1 MMNAAAAAPEV
12 KGPAARTTGMTVKG
26 AGREFNAEYI
36 CNVSYSG
43 PGRVKALFGIA
54 DGMGARASAAS
65 ELAVNVLKES
75 MRLIRESDSVNGNNL
90 LPGCLEEIHAR
101 LLAESGG
108 EDKKAAAASIVCG
121 YIEGETAHL
130 AAAGGGAAYIVSEG
144 KATRLTPK
152 QDLGALE
159 DGEAK
164 ERPEGLVPPG
174 WPAEGFNPVYI
185 SRRVQVGDCL
195 VIVSDGL
202 DAKLREKSAADILAV
217 SRTIDEAA
225 SSMLAEAGAGKSSED
240 DMGVVIVR
248 IEIPE
253 AKTPA
258 PDIKVKYPVSTYTKK
273 YLAVVAMLCA
283 MGAVFY
289 LGARLPGAAKQDET
303 PGTLP
308 VLEDGN
314 GSGER
319 ILIPGLRRG
328 EAGVSVSVTPAGARV
343 FVNGV
348 QQIYEPGKIFGIP
361 ANGGVELRVEADGF
375 DPHME
380 VLNPKPGERIE
391 LSITLLPSSPD
402 NGSLLI
408 LCRPACDAL
417 HLDDKKLEGFPKEE
431 ILLRQIP
438 PGRHHVKATRG
449 RESEG
454 RSLNIASGITQSII
468 FRFEGE
474 RIIDTR
480 AETAAKAEP
489 VKLPPRAVPET
500 PPTPSPL
507 VVSTSPSKETGYP
520 AAIEVE
526 GAGAEPSAPKL
537 NRAYF
542 NVTSNVR
549 NCTLMIFRN
558 GKLALTG
565 FCDTRH
571 DIEPGE
577 YVFQVSGPGWKTARK
592 TVSLEGEFKLI
603 EIELERE

>member
-75 MRLIRESDSVNGNNL
+75 MRLILESDSVNGNNL
-90 LPGCLEEIHAR
+90 LPGCLEEMHAR

-108 EDKKAAAASIVCG
+108 EEKKASAASIVCG

-130 AAAGGGAAYIVSEG
+130 AAAGGGAAYVVSEG
-144 KATRLTPK
+144 KATRLTAK

-159 DGEAK
+159 DVEENEK
-164 ERPEGLVPPG
+164 PEGLIPLG
-174 WPAEGFNPVYI
+174 WPGDGFNPVYI

-195 VIVSDGL
+195 VLVSDGL

-225 SSMLAEAGAGKSSED
+225 SSVLAEAGAGKSAED

-248 IEIPE
+248 IESLE
-253 AKTPA
+253 AKSPA
-258 PDIKVKYPVSTYTKK
+258 PDIRVKYPVSTYTKK
-273 YLAVVAMLCA
+273 YLAVIFMLCA
-283 MGAVFY
+283 LGAVFY
-289 LGARLPGAAKQDET
+289 LGARPPAAANRSAAPEAMPVSQD
-303 PGTLP
+303 G
-308 VLEDGN
+308 G
-314 GSGER
+314 GGGER
-319 ILIPGLRRG
+319 ISIPGLRRG
-328 EAGVSVSVTPAGARV
+328 EAGVSISVAPIGARV

-348 QQIYEPGKIFGIP
+348 QQIYEPGKIFGVP
-361 ANGGVELRVEADGF
+361 ANGDVELRVEADGF

-391 LSITLLPSSPD
+391 LTVTLLPSSPD

-417 HLDDKKLEGFPKEE
+417 YLDDRRLEGFPKEE

-438 PGRHHVKATRG
+438 PGRHHVKASRG

-454 RSLNIASGITQSII
+454 RALNIASGITQSII

-500 PPTPSPL
+500 PPPPSPL
-507 VVSTSPSKETGYP
+507 VVSTSPSSETGYP
-520 AAIEVE
+520 AAVVVE
-526 GAGAEPSAPKL
+526 GAGTEPSATKL

-549 NCTLMIFRN
+549 NCTLMIFKN

-577 YVFQVSGPGWKTARK
+577 YVFQVSRPGWKTERK
-592 TVSLEGEFKLI
+592 TVTLEGEFKLI